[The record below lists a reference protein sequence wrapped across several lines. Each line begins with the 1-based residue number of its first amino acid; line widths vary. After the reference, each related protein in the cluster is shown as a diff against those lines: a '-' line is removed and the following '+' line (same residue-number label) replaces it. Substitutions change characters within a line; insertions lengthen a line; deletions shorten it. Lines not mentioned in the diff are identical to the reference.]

1 MTQASLQ
8 EGEPRGGV
16 RMGASC
22 WGLQGLSAYQLQQA
36 YCELN
41 RRIMEHDKC
50 ERKCMG
56 KTEITLEVGSYRPCT
71 PFISP
76 CRSLHQPEG
85 SPSKRISGISA
96 LQTSLEAW

>member
-8 EGEPRGGV
+8 EGEPWGGMG
-16 RMGASC
+16 MGASC

-41 RRIMEHDKC
+41 RRITEHDKC

-56 KTEITLEVGSYRPCT
+56 KTELTLEVGSYRHWAPY
-71 PFISP
+71 ISP
-76 CRSLHQPEG
+76 CCSLRQPEA
-85 SPSKRISGISA
+85 SLPREFLASLPSKPPWRHG
-96 LQTSLEAW
+96 